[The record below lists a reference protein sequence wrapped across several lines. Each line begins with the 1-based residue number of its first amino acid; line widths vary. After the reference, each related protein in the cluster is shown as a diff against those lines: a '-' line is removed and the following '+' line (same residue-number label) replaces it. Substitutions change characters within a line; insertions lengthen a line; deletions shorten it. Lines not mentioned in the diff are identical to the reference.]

1 MQSTHYFLTF
11 GVNAGF
17 SENNTEANKLEVG
30 EVIKNFIHLIEEQT
44 GIYVSGILIKNTAIY
59 KNEWKCPY
67 GGEVTFTYMGDRNNN
82 FCNDD
87 EAYRNAVLMLAHMIK
102 KKYEQEEIIVSFT
115 HSDLIYIDDN
125 YDMEK
130 INIKKKIKRV

>member
-11 GVNAGF
+11 GVNEVF
-17 SENNTEANKLEVG
+17 SKKNTEANKLEVG
-30 EVIKNFIHLIEEQT
+30 ETIKKFIDKLEKET
-44 GIYVSGILIKNTAIY
+44 GIYISGVLIKNSALY

-87 EAYRNAVLMLAHMIK
+87 EAYRKTVIKLAKMIK
-102 KKYEQEEIIVSFT
+102 KEYKQEEIIISFT
-115 HSDLIYIDDN
+115 HSDLVYIED
-125 YDMEK
+125 
-130 INIKKKIKRV
+130 